1 MPKTILN
8 TQLVT
13 NIICP
18 EGKRKETYFDT
29 ATKGL
34 CLEVRISGGKT
45 YFLRYTDERGKTRYT
60 KLADARDVSL
70 PQARKLCDRTRN
82 EIAMG
87 VDPLD
92 SKATKRAVPTFESFV
107 KEQYMPFVQTNK
119 RSWKTDETLFRTH
132 MIPFFG
138 KKRLDEITTADVLRF
153 QQKGIQDGAAPGSV
167 NRRLIML
174 RYMFNLATRDWKIPG
189 VTKNPTEGIRLLQE
203 NNKKERYIKPEEMAK
218 LYASVKASTNIMLPY
233 IVAFLVLTG
242 ARKNEVLHAT
252 WDDFDLDRGDWRIP
266 TTKSGNARH
275 IPLNDGALRILEMVR
290 GVSRS
295 EFVFGN
301 PKTKSPYQKLFY
313 AWDVA
318 RKRAGLPD
326 VRLHDLRHTFA
337 SMLINN
343 GRNLYEVQKLLGH
356 TQVKTTQRYA
366 HLARETLVEASN
378 VGSMSMAPALGLH
391 PPVVCYEGTSLGST

>member
-1 MPKTILN
+1 MPKTELDSRFISHA
-8 TQLVT
+8 T
-13 NIICP
+13 CP

-34 CLEVRISGGKT
+34 CLEVRVSGGKT
-45 YFLRYTDERGKTRYT
+45 YFLRYTDDRGKTRYT

-92 SKATKRAVPTFESFV
+92 NKAAKRAVPTFASFAN
-107 KEQYMPFVQTNK
+107 EQYLPFVQINK
-119 RSWKTDETLFRTH
+119 RSWKTDETLVRTH
-132 MIPFFG
+132 MVPFFG
-138 KKRLDEITTADVLRF
+138 KKHLDEITTEDVLRF

-174 RYMFNLATRDWKIPG
+174 RYMFNLAIRDWKIPG
-189 VTKNPTEGIRLLQE
+189 VKTNPTERVRLLQE
-203 NNKKERYIKPEEMAK
+203 NNKKERYIRPEEMGQ
-218 LYASVKASTNIMLPY
+218 LYKSVKASRNVMLQY

-242 ARKNEVLHAT
+242 ARRNEVLHAT
-252 WDDFDLDRGDWRIP
+252 WDDFDLERGDWRIP
-266 TTKSGNARH
+266 KTKSGNARH
-275 IPLNDGALRILEMVR
+275 VPLNEGALRILAMVK
-290 GVSRS
+290 GMSRS

-301 PKTKSPYQKLFY
+301 PKTQSYYKHIFY

-318 RKRAGLPD
+318 RKKAGLPD

-337 SMLINN
+337 SMLVNN

-366 HLARETLVEASN
+366 HLSRETLVEASN
-378 VGSMSMAPALGLH
+378 VGAMSMAPALGLH
-391 PPVVCYEGTSLGST
+391 QGVTIEARAM

>member
-1 MPKTILN
+1 MPKTELDSRFVSH
-8 TQLVT
+8 VT
-13 NIICP
+13 CR

-34 CLEVRISGGKT
+34 CLEVRVSGGKT
-45 YFLRYTDERGKTRYT
+45 YFLRYTDDRGKTRYI

-70 PQARKLCDRTRN
+70 PQARKLCDRRRN

-87 VDPLD
+87 VDPLEN
-92 SKATKRAVPTFESFV
+92 KAAKRAVPTFASFAN
-107 KEQYMPFVQTNK
+107 EQYLPFVRINK
-119 RSWKTDETLFRTH
+119 RSWKTDETLVRTH
-132 MIPFFG
+132 MVPFFG
-138 KKRLDEITTADVLRF
+138 KKHLDEITTADVLQF

-174 RYMFNLATRDWKIPG
+174 RYMFNLAIRDWKIPG
-189 VTKNPTEGIRLLQE
+189 VKANPTEGVRLLQE
-203 NNKKERYIKPEEMAK
+203 NNKKERYIRPEEMGR
-218 LYASVKASTNIMLPY
+218 LYEAVKASQNVMLQY

-242 ARKNEVLHAT
+242 ARRNEVLHAT
-252 WDDFDLDRGDWRIP
+252 WDDFDLERGDWRIP
-266 TTKSGNARH
+266 KTKSGNARH
-275 IPLNDGALRILEMVR
+275 VPLNDGAMRILGMVR

-301 PKTKSPYQKLFY
+301 PKTGTHYKHIFY

-337 SMLINN
+337 SMLVNN

-378 VGSMSMAPALGLH
+378 VGAMSMASALGLH
-391 PPVVCYEGTSLGST
+391 QGVTIEARAM

>member
-1 MPKTILN
+1 MPKIELDSRFISHAT
-8 TQLVT
+8 
-13 NIICP
+13 CP

-29 ATKGL
+29 AAKGL
-34 CLEVRISGGKT
+34 CLEVRVSGGKT
-45 YFLRYTDERGKTRYT
+45 YFLRYTDDRGKTRYT

-92 SKATKRAVPTFESFV
+92 NKATKRAVPTFASFAND
-107 KEQYMPFVQTNK
+107 QYMPFVQINK
-119 RSWKTDETLFRTH
+119 RSWKTDETLIRTH
-132 MIPFFG
+132 MVPFFG
-138 KKRLDEITTADVLRF
+138 KKHLDEITTANVLQF

-174 RYMFNLATRDWKIPG
+174 RYMFNLAIRDWKIPG
-189 VTKNPTEGIRLLQE
+189 ITKNPTEGIRLLKE
-203 NNKKERYIKPEEMAK
+203 NNKKERYIKPEEMGR
-218 LYASVKASTNIMLPY
+218 LYESVKASKNVMLQY

-242 ARKNEVLHAT
+242 ARRNEVLHAT
-252 WDDFDLDRGDWRIP
+252 WDDFDLERGDWRIP
-266 TTKSGNARH
+266 KTKSGNARH
-275 IPLNDGALRILEMVR
+275 VPLNDGALRILEMVR
-290 GVSRS
+290 GMSRS

-301 PKTKSPYQKLFY
+301 PKTKSCYKHIFY

-318 RKRAGLPD
+318 RKKAGLPE

-337 SMLINN
+337 SMLVNN

-391 PPVVCYEGTSLGST
+391 QGVTIEARAI